1 MDEECVASG
10 QLTPQQKWCAGTLL
24 DELLDLPQGQRFAS
38 LASRTIEDPAVRAE
52 VASLLHAV
60 VASGDF
66 LGRPAKPRF
75 DDGLL
80 DATLGVRLGAWRLTR
95 LIGRGGMGDVYEGV
109 RVDGEFEQRVA
120 IKLLQRG
127 TPGEAKRFQAERQM
141 LADLNHPGIAR
152 LYDGGVTDTGRL
164 YMVMEYIEGRAIT
177 EYCGATPATL
187 EQRLALFAQT
197 CAAVTH
203 AHAHRVIHRDLKP
216 SNILV
221 TAEGEV
227 KLLDFGIAKML
238 DAQRARITQAAA
250 APLSPICAAPEQL
263 TGAPTTPATDVY
275 ALGLLLY
282 ELLTDSH
289 PWMGFNTPM
298 LQAMRIVLERAAPLA
313 SHASEVHG
321 APVPRRLIRGEL
333 DAIIAKALRKDPA
346 ERYQSVSEMQA
357 DIACYQH
364 GQPVSAR
371 ASARWYPAT
380 HFLRHHRWSVV
391 GIAAAC
397 AVVLMG
403 WRLVAQWDA
412 AGAGRAVALVGFENL
427 SGKDTDP
434 WLGAAL
440 TEMVGTDLADA
451 DTMRVVPEELVR
463 DVMKGMRGAR
473 AGSFGPDSLER
484 LGHLLRA
491 DYIVSGNYLIEP
503 TGADPLLRIDVA
515 VQSVRGARSIARFS
529 RQASLAALSELERQV
544 GVVLRSKLGVPAAT
558 TIAVA
563 QLASAQPG
571 SLDVARLMGVAYD
584 AMQHYDAA
592 RARDALLQVIAE
604 SPGFAPAYANLS
616 EAWSALGYRE
626 KAVATAEQAVARG
639 TGLPPEMQTRIDAV
653 LQSAKSHWSE
663 ALADWQKL
671 VALRPNNPEYR
682 LHAIEAALAGSN
694 MPAAQAQLEGL
705 RALKEEAQ
713 DPRLELAA
721 ARIAAAR
728 SDSKADAAHAAAAL
742 ALANTIGIPGL
753 EADAQLEIGGA
764 NTLLGNFDVAAR
776 SVRAAIAIQQTL
788 GNPRGEAN
796 ARHALA
802 HVLDNQHQLDAARAE
817 FQHAMIIDQ
826 NIGDVAGIAGI
837 YRDLAEMLWDSGD
850 RDGAQTAAR
859 RALDLGREIADLPL
873 QSWTL
878 RALATMASDES
889 ASDSVMRDY
898 EAVLALNERTGDL
911 GAHVWSL
918 TSYADVARMRGEM
931 PIARKNCAAAQS
943 EAAQM
948 TDPQFFIYS
957 TFTCALV
964 AMDGGAPDRAAEM
977 LRQVK
982 SRIGGGDGGLY
993 GANADLVL
1001 AQLEMEGGHCPQAVE
1016 RLNHTLGAL
1025 RIAALTSGEADAE
1038 ALLALCEQQAGNITQ
1053 RDVHLN
1059 RAVQLRRS
1067 VTSRQEVYF
1076 VDIVAAELAP
1086 EAGGQQGPLARLM
1099 ALSADA
1105 EQRHW
1110 LTWSLEAKLAAWQ
1123 LAMAHHEDAT
1133 ASRLRAELQSSAT
1146 AHGMGRIIAMMAG
1159 RKGSSGSWVVRTI
1172 PPLQDR

>member
-1 MDEECVASG
+1 V
-10 QLTPQQKWCAGTLL
+10 T
-24 DELLDLPQGQRFAS
+24 
-38 LASRTIEDPAVRAE
+38 
-52 VASLLHAV
+52 SLLHAI

-66 LGRPAKPRF
+66 LGNPARPRF
-75 DDGLL
+75 EDSLL
-80 DATLGVRLGAWRLTR
+80 DAALGVRLGAWRLTR
-95 LIGRGGMGDVYEGV
+95 RIGRGGMGDVYEGV

-141 LADLNHPGIAR
+141 LAGLNHPGIAR

-164 YMVMEYIEGRAIT
+164 YMVMEYIEGRPIT
-177 EYCGATPATL
+177 DYCLATQATL
-187 EQRLALFAQT
+187 AQRLALFAQT

-221 TAEGEV
+221 TDAGEV
-227 KLLDFGIAKML
+227 KLLDFGIAKVL
-238 DAQRARITQAAA
+238 DAQLARITQAAA

-289 PWMGFNTPM
+289 PWKGFDTPM
-298 LQAMRIVLERAAPLA
+298 LQAMRIVLERPAPLA
-313 SHASEVHG
+313 SRASEEQG
-321 APVPRRLIRGEL
+321 APVPRRLIRGDL

-346 ERYQSVSEMQA
+346 ERYQSVADMQA
-357 DIACYQH
+357 DIARYEL
-364 GQPVSAR
+364 GQPVAAR

-380 HFLRHHRWSVV
+380 HFLRRYRWGLV
-391 GIAAAC
+391 GLAAAC
-397 AVVLMG
+397 AALLIG
-403 WRLVAQWDA
+403 WQLIAQWDTA
-412 AGAGRAVALVGFENL
+412 DAAGRAVALVGFENL

-463 DVMKGMRGAR
+463 DIMKGMRVAG

-503 TGADPLLRIDVA
+503 TGGDPMLRVDVA
-515 VQSVRGARSIARFS
+515 VQKVRGGRSIARFS
-529 RQASLAALSELERQV
+529 RQASLAGLSDLERQV
-544 GVVLRSKLGVPAAT
+544 GVVLRSKLGIPAAT
-558 TIAVA
+558 NVALA

-584 AMQHYDAA
+584 AIQHYDAA

-639 TGLPPEMQTRIDAV
+639 AGLSPEMQTRIDAV

-663 ALADWQKL
+663 ALSDWQKL
-671 VALRPNNPEYR
+671 VEMRPNNPEYR
-682 LHAIEAALAGSN
+682 LHAIETALAGTN
-694 MPAAQAQLEGL
+694 MPAAQAQLDGL
-705 RALKEEAQ
+705 RALKGEAQ

-721 ARIAAAR
+721 ARVAANR
-728 SDSKADAAHAAAAL
+728 SDSKADAAHAEAAL
-742 ALANTIGIPGL
+742 ALAKAIGIPGL
-753 EADAQLEIGGA
+753 EADAQLEIGRA
-764 NTLLGNFDVAAR
+764 NTLLGNFDIAAK
-776 SVRAAIAIQQTL
+776 SLRAAIATQQTL

-796 ARHALA
+796 ARHELA
-802 HVLDNQHQLDAARAE
+802 HVLDNQHQLDAARVE
-817 FQHAMIIDQ
+817 FQHAMVIDQ
-826 NIGDVAGIAGI
+826 SIGDIAGIAAI

-859 RALDLGREIADLPL
+859 RALDLGREIADIPL

-878 RALATMASDES
+878 RALATMAADES

-898 EAVLALNERTGDL
+898 EAVLALNERSGDL

-918 TSYADVARMRGEM
+918 TAYADVARLRGEM
-931 PIARKNCAAAQS
+931 PLARRNCATAQS

-964 AMDGGAPDRAAEM
+964 EMDGGAPDRAAEM

-982 SRIGGGDGGLY
+982 SRITGGDGGIY
-993 GANADLVL
+993 GANTDLVL

-1016 RLNHTLGAL
+1016 RLNRTLGTL

-1038 ALLALCEQQAGNITQ
+1038 ALLALCAQQSGNIKQ

-1086 EAGGQQGPLARLM
+1086 EAGGQQDPLARLI
-1099 ALSADA
+1099 ALAADA
-1105 EQRHW
+1105 QQRHW

-1123 LAMAHHEDAT
+1123 FATAHHEDA
-1133 ASRLRAELQSSAT
+1133 AAARLHAELQSSAT
-1146 AHGMGRIIAMMAG
+1146 AHGMGRILGMMAG
-1159 RKGSSGSWVVRTI
+1159 RKGSSGT
-1172 PPLQDR
+1172 